1 MRLINKSKSNVKIFI
16 IFFIII
22 TIIFAIIT
30 ISMSRSIREYYYNQ
44 KRQEAV
50 MIAQSISVYLSRN
63 EDIVD
68 IAYQLVDEQLLWP
81 KAVSTHY
88 GNYSNELIHK
98 LIDDLDINEINIYN
112 TKGVIEYSNK
122 NII

>member
-44 KRQEAV
+44 KQEAV

-68 IAYQLVDEQLLWP
+68 IAYQLVDEQLLMSLKP
-81 KAVSTHY
+81 
-88 GNYSNELIHK
+88 
-98 LIDDLDINEINIYN
+98 
-112 TKGVIEYSNK
+112 
-122 NII
+122 